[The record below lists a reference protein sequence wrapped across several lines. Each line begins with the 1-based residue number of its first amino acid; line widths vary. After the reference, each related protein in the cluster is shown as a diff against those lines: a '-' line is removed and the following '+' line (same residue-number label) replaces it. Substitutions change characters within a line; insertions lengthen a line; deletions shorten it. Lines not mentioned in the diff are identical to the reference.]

1 MSTKIW
7 VVFANGSL
15 SGYRKRLNQKTQHKS
30 VFNVSRVQSA
40 EQHEVLEFSDSAD
53 EQLIIDRV
61 FRAVMEQRLAPG
73 TKLNESVLC
82 KTFGVGRMR
91 VRRALLLL
99 ANQGIVDLQSNRGA
113 FVACPDP
120 REANE
125 VFEARMHLE
134 PSLVRQ
140 VALEIDAAGV
150 KILKDHIAQE
160 ISAQSR
166 TDRTELIRL
175 SGEFHVKIATV
186 TGNTVLHKVM
196 RELVTRTSLIVGL
209 FGSTLHTCCP
219 DDEHEQ
225 IFRAI
230 ERRDPDASADLIREH
245 LQHIQRSLNLA
256 MPKMD
261 EPDLVSILRGG

>member
-1 MSTKIW
+1 ME
-7 VVFANGSL
+7 
-15 SGYRKRLNQKTQHKS
+15 RD
-30 VFNVSRVQSA
+30 
-40 EQHEVLEFSDSAD
+40 EVLEFSDGTD
-53 EQLIIDRV
+53 EQLIVDRV
-61 FRAVMEQRLAPG
+61 FKAVMEQRLAPG
-73 TKLNESVLC
+73 TKLSESVLC

-99 ANQGIVDLQSNRGA
+99 ANQGIVNLQSNRGA

-125 VFEARMHLE
+125 VFETRMHLE

-140 VALEIDAAGV
+140 VALEIDAAGI
-150 KILKDHIAQE
+150 KSLKEHIGQE
-160 ISAQSR
+160 INAQAR
-166 TDRTELIRL
+166 AERTELIRL

-186 TGNTVLHKVM
+186 TGNAVLHKIM

-209 FGSTLHTCCP
+209 FGSTLHACCP
-219 DDEHEQ
+219 DDEHAH
-225 IFRAI
+225 IVHAI
-230 ERRDPDASADLIREH
+230 ERRDADGAADLVRSH

-256 MPKMD
+256 VPKMD